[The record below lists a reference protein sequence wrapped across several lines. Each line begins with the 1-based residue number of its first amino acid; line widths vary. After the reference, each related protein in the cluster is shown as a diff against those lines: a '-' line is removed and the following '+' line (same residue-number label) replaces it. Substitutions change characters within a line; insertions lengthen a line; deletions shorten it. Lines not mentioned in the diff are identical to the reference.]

1 MIKDSLKKFGKLMA
15 IAVVTLT
22 AIITPVQVFASSNI
36 VQPAENRAD
45 DKLDLNTTS
54 PVGELVNII
63 ILDINSKLLVSKLE
77 DSLAPY
83 KYPRDTT
90 NINIK

>member
-1 MIKDSLKKFGKLMA
+1 MIKDSLKKFGKLTA

-22 AIITPVQVFASSNI
+22 AIITPVQVFASPNI

-77 DSLAPY
+77 DSLDPY